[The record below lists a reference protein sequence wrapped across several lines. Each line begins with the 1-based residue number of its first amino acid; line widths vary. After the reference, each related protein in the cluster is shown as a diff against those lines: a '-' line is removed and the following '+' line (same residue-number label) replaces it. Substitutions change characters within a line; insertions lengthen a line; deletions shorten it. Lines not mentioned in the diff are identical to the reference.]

1 MAIKIVLDP
10 GHGGE
15 NHGLEYDG
23 FLEKEM
29 NHTVAGEI
37 KKELEKYEEVEVYIT
52 NPECGDMSLKQ
63 RAEYAKSVEADVLIS
78 LHFNMSD
85 AHRMFGSE
93 VWVPSAGENHAWM
106 HSFGDIFL
114 EELSA
119 KGFMNK
125 GVKTRLN
132 GKGTDY
138 YGIIRE
144 STALG
149 IPSLLVEHC
158 YADAQADAAYLKKEG
173 SLQELAVS
181 DATAIAKFYGLRSES
196 LGVDYSTYVKNA
208 YPVPESVMGPDETA
222 PEDVQL
228 YYVSDANG
236 EGEKTVTFLL
246 QARETQSRLCYY
258 EYSLDDGA
266 SWSDLYAWE
275 DGKDR
280 VIFEAKQLPED
291 ARVTAKVYN
300 GYFEGAQSNVLA
312 FQLTHPAVEE
322 EGEAEQDRMEE
333 MPTGEILTQA
343 YRLKGIGWG
352 IVVCAV
358 PAVVILLVLYIRH
371 LKTKKRERR
380 QAFLQAF
387 SDRENGIQARLHK
400 RKKQLWG
407 PAVMGIFLCVLVGV
421 ILIHA
426 GDELLY
432 HKDLSQPETAE
443 ETSKR
448 KENGEEP
455 ETVQAF
461 HEQTGTPVYQGNR
474 QFEMSQAQAQM
485 YLEQTSVG
493 PDTETVYDI
502 QRGYLR
508 VNSLSGVER
517 NSYDME
523 RITEQNGYKYYT
535 DEAGNI
541 LSEAGVDVSQ
551 FQGDIDWEMLK
562 QSGISFAMLRAGF
575 RGYGSGK
582 LMKDEKF
589 EENVKAASAQGIK
602 IGVYFF
608 SAAVD
613 EEEAVEEADYVA
625 GLLQGHDIQ
634 MPVVID
640 TEAIYYDDARTD
652 DLTPSQLTA
661 IIRAFCGR
669 IREYGYT
676 PMIYANAKRLTCVL
690 HLEELS
696 DIEVWYADYQEKPIY
711 PYAYRMWQYTEHGN
725 APGIEAEV
733 DLNVYFRGNY

>member
-1 MAIKIVLDP
+1 
-10 GHGGE
+10 
-15 NHGLEYDG
+15 
-23 FLEKEM
+23 
-29 NHTVAGEI
+29 
-37 KKELEKYEEVEVYIT
+37 
-52 NPECGDMSLKQ
+52 
-63 RAEYAKSVEADVLIS
+63 
-78 LHFNMSD
+78 
-85 AHRMFGSE
+85 
-93 VWVPSAGENHAWM
+93 
-106 HSFGDIFL
+106 
-114 EELSA
+114 
-119 KGFMNK
+119 
-125 GVKTRLN
+125 
-132 GKGTDY
+132 
-138 YGIIRE
+138 
-144 STALG
+144 
-149 IPSLLVEHC
+149 
-158 YADAQADAAYLKKEG
+158 
-173 SLQELAVS
+173 
-181 DATAIAKFYGLRSES
+181 
-196 LGVDYSTYVKNA
+196 
-208 YPVPESVMGPDETA
+208 
-222 PEDVQL
+222 
-228 YYVSDANG
+228 
-236 EGEKTVTFLL
+236 
-246 QARETQSRLCYY
+246 
-258 EYSLDDGA
+258 
-266 SWSDLYAWE
+266 
-275 DGKDR
+275 
-280 VIFEAKQLPED
+280 
-291 ARVTAKVYN
+291 
-300 GYFEGAQSNVLA
+300 
-312 FQLTHPAVEE
+312 
-322 EGEAEQDRMEE
+322 
-333 MPTGEILTQA
+333 
-343 YRLKGIGWG
+343 
-352 IVVCAV
+352 
-358 PAVVILLVLYIRH
+358 
-371 LKTKKRERR
+371 
-380 QAFLQAF
+380 
-387 SDRENGIQARLHK
+387 
-400 RKKQLWG
+400 
-407 PAVMGIFLCVLVGV
+407 
-421 ILIHA
+421 
-426 GDELLY
+426 
-432 HKDLSQPETAE
+432 
-443 ETSKR
+443 
-448 KENGEEP
+448 
-455 ETVQAF
+455 
-461 HEQTGTPVYQGNR
+461 
-474 QFEMSQAQAQM
+474 MSQAQAQM